1 MTASWVDVDPL
12 IVAAQL
18 PLHAGITV
26 ECVNGNLDRCAE
38 QSAFD
43 LQGFHHED
51 DEISQIVTTDY
62 TVIVDWNPIMIPL
75 RQKPGQALGGAYRD
89 LSFSLEGKV
98 ASGTATVRAYLVTMD
113 HPSLITVEG
122 TLGIPDETAYTALS
136 FSTTSFENKTGTIV
150 PRSVSQITQVDYQI
164 AFPVAYLILVAKG
177 SAAGTPALTVR
188 CPRFR
193 EVTT

>member
-18 PLHAGITV
+18 PLHAGVTV
-26 ECVNGNLDRCAE
+26 ECINGNLDRCAE
-38 QSAFD
+38 QSVFD

-51 DEISQIVTTDY
+51 DKIAQAITTDY
-62 TVIVDWNPIMIPL
+62 AVITDFNPIMIPI

-89 LSFSLEGKV
+89 LSFSLEGK
-98 ASGTATVRAYLVTMD
+98 ASAGTATVRAYLIATSHHDDLVV
-113 HPSLITVEG
+113 SA
-122 TLGIPDETAYTALS
+122 TLGIPDETSYTTLT
-136 FSTTSFENKTGTIV
+136 FSTTSFANKTGTIV
-150 PRSVSQITQVDYQI
+150 PRNVSQRTFVDYQI
-164 AFPVAYLILVAKG
+164 IFSVAFLVLVAKG
-177 SAAGTPALTVR
+177 SNAATLTVR